1 MAEPTKKPP
10 LLVLDNIVKEYHR
23 GRVTRVLHGISMTLE
38 EASFTAIIGPSGSG
52 KSTLLNIIGLLDRPT
67 SGGLHFQG
75 TDILEL
81 APKEVT
87 AFRGKKIGFVFQF
100 HHLLSGF
107 TAIENVIMP
116 LMANAGRS
124 KPEMRPLALA
134 VLTRMGLAE
143 KADAPVT
150 QLSGGEQ
157 QRVAIARA
165 LVASPPLLLADEP
178 TGNLDTKNADEVF
191 SLMRDL
197 QRERGLA
204 VLVVT
209 HDRRLAER
217 CDRIIEV
224 VDGLVA
230 SDRRNHPSLNIDQD
244 FVAP

>member
-1 MAEPTKKPP
+1 MDETARRPP
-10 LLVLDNIVKEYHR
+10 LLVLDNVVKEYDR
-23 GRVTRVLHGISMTLE
+23 GLVTRVLHGISLTLE
-38 EASFTAIIGPSGSG
+38 GGSFTAIIGPSGSG
-52 KSTLLNIIGLLDRPT
+52 KSTLLNTIGLLDRPT
-67 SGGLHFQG
+67 SGGLRFLG
-75 TDILEL
+75 TDVL
-81 APKEVT
+81 ALKPREVT
-87 AFRGKKIGFVFQF
+87 AFRGRKIGFVFQF

-107 TAIENVIMP
+107 TAAENVTLP
-116 LMANAGRS
+116 LMASAGRS
-124 KPEMRPLALA
+124 RPEMRPLALA
-134 VLTRMGLAE
+134 VLARMGLSD

-191 SLMRDL
+191 ALLRDL

-217 CDRIIEV
+217 CDRIIEI
-224 VDGLVA
+224 VDGLIA
-230 SDRRNHPSLNIDQD
+230 SDRKMPR
-244 FVAP
+244 